1 MKSIYD
7 EFFRKEYER
16 QYGQM
21 GEGAFE
27 QKMNELLRVM
37 TKRIFYHWCDKY
49 IYCINFVIYQLTNLS
64 WIRGN
69 KEGKTSLL
77 KESPRKYNFFD

>member
-27 QKMNELLRVM
+27 QKMNELLRMM
-37 TKRIFYHWCDKY
+37 TKRIFYH
-49 IYCINFVIYQLTNLS
+49 
-64 WIRGN
+64 
-69 KEGKTSLL
+69 
-77 KESPRKYNFFD
+77 